1 MSVFF
6 TDTDC
11 EMWFT
16 DAEKLGM
23 HVIGMPYTIDDYKQY
38 VFYLFNKGEFMESIE
53 ENDLKTA
60 LKEYSKIYKLKDYDL
75 LIQYDKKNDDY
86 LIIRNTQLKK

>member
-16 DAEKLGM
+16 DAEDLKM
-23 HVIGMPYTIDDYKQY
+23 NVIGMPYTINGQEAVYDFGK
-38 VFYLFNKGEFMESIE
+38 NTNIE
-53 ENDLKTA
+53 EF
-60 LKEYSKIYKLKDYDL
+60 
-75 LIQYDKKNDDY
+75 
-86 LIIRNTQLKK
+86 

>member
-16 DAEKLGM
+16 DAEDLKM
-23 HVIGMPYTIDDYKQY
+23 NIIGMPYTINGQENVYDFGKNTNIEAFYADMRAGRVATTAALNVQDYIDY
-38 VFYLFNKGEFMESIE
+38 FEPIFEKGEDIF
-53 ENDLKTA
+53 
-60 LKEYSKIYKLKDYDL
+60 
-75 LIQYDKKNDDY
+75 
-86 LIIRNTQLKK
+86 